1 VALTP
6 ALSPVVPLCHAVLL
20 LAAAVQSVG
29 RRSLAIKLLEEEPS
43 AAEQVP
49 RLLSLAKTA
58 GTSTGSGSGAAAS
71 GLDDTNGPED
81 TLGRAL
87 LKAIQSGDPD
97 LVYLV
102 LFEAYR

>member
-1 VALTP
+1 L
-6 ALSPVVPLCHAVLL
+6 
-20 LAAAVQSVG
+20 QSVG

-58 GTSTGSGSGAAAS
+58 GSSSGSGAAAS
-71 GLDDTNGPED
+71 GLDEAHGPED